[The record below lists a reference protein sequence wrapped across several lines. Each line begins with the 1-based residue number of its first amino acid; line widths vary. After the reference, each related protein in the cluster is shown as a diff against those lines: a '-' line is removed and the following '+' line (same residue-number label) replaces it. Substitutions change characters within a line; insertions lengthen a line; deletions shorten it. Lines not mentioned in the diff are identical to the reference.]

1 MSSPFQ
7 RAFSSR
13 SPLNEIK
20 ISQKELN
27 NPKSASPEP
36 AKQIGYEGQ
45 GGIDY
50 ENLPSDA
57 INPEGQGGKDYEADD
72 SMANMN
78 YEADDSVAK
87 MNSPLDKAGARGNHG
102 NHMREGADNSGN
114 PNAATPGEYWRVH
127 QQQRH
132 HRTPPKGDE
141 KKKLKA

>member
-50 ENLPSDA
+50 EAKPTKNITLENSM
-57 INPEGQGGKDYEADD
+57 D
-72 SMANMN
+72 S
-78 YEADDSVAK
+78 
-87 MNSPLDKAGARGNHG
+87 P
-102 NHMREGADNSGN
+102 
-114 PNAATPGEYWRVH
+114 
-127 QQQRH
+127 
-132 HRTPPKGDE
+132 

>member
-7 RAFSSR
+7 RAFSSK

-27 NPKSASPEP
+27 DPNSASPEP

-72 SMANMN
+72 S
-78 YEADDSVAK
+78 VAK
-87 MNSPLDKAGARGNHG
+87 MNSPLDAAGPRGNHPT
-102 NHMREGADNSGN
+102 HMKQGTDNSGN
-114 PNAATPGEYWRVH
+114 PNAASSSEYWRVH
-127 QQQRH
+127 QQKKH
-132 HRTPPKGDE
+132 HKTTVKPED

>member
-36 AKQIGYEGQ
+36 ASQLDNTEGQ
-45 GGIDY
+45 GGYDY
-50 ENLPSDA
+50 EKSKGEMNFP
-57 INPEGQGGKDYEADD
+57 GDD
-72 SMANMN
+72 GYDTLENSM
-78 YEADDSVAK
+78 DS
-87 MNSPLDKAGARGNHG
+87 P
-102 NHMREGADNSGN
+102 
-114 PNAATPGEYWRVH
+114 
-127 QQQRH
+127 
-132 HRTPPKGDE
+132 

>member
-72 SMANMN
+72 SIANMN
-78 YEADDSVAK
+78 YEAVPA
-87 MNSPLDKAGARGNHG
+87 
-102 NHMREGADNSGN
+102 
-114 PNAATPGEYWRVH
+114 
-127 QQQRH
+127 
-132 HRTPPKGDE
+132 

>member
-7 RAFSSR
+7 RAFSSK

-27 NPKSASPEP
+27 DPNSASPEP

-57 INPEGQGGKDYEADD
+57 INPEGQGGTDYEADD
-72 SMANMN
+72 SMIN
-78 YEADDSVAK
+78 
-87 MNSPLDKAGARGNHG
+87 MNSPLDKAGARGNHDI
-102 NHMREGADNSGN
+102 HMQAGTDNSGN
-114 PNAATPGEYWRVH
+114 SNAKSSGEYWRVH
-127 QQQRH
+127 QQQDH

>member
-50 ENLPSDA
+50 ENLPSNA

-72 SMANMN
+72 SMIN
-78 YEADDSVAK
+78 
-87 MNSPLDKAGARGNHG
+87 MNSPLDAAASAGRSGHPTHMQAGN
-102 NHMREGADNSGN
+102 DNSGN
-114 PNAATPGEYWRVH
+114 PNAASSSEYWRVH
-127 QQQRH
+127 QQKKH
-132 HRTPPKGDE
+132 HKTTVKPED

>member
-27 NPKSASPEP
+27 NPKPASPEP

-72 SMANMN
+72 S
-78 YEADDSVAK
+78 VAK
-87 MNSPLDKAGARGNHG
+87 MNSPLDAAGPRGNHPT
-102 NHMREGADNSGN
+102 HMKQGTDNSGT
-114 PNAATPGEYWRVH
+114 AGTASASEYWREH
-127 QQQRH
+127 QLKRH
-132 HRTPPKGDE
+132 HKTTVKPED

>member
-72 SMANMN
+72 SMTNMN
-78 YEADDSVAK
+78 YEAVPA
-87 MNSPLDKAGARGNHG
+87 
-102 NHMREGADNSGN
+102 
-114 PNAATPGEYWRVH
+114 
-127 QQQRH
+127 
-132 HRTPPKGDE
+132 